1 MEKWV
6 LRKYDDSLMC
16 SLAKGLSIDPVAAR
30 LLAAKG
36 ISSVEEA
43 EKYLNP
49 SFLHLHDPF
58 LFSEMKEAVT
68 LFVDSVREGRKILI
82 HGDYDADGIC
92 GTALLYE
99 GLKNFGADLHFFV
112 PDRAKDG
119 YGLSM
124 RVMKRGVDKDLGLL
138 ISTDCGSSDRDVVA
152 FLSKH
157 GVKTIITDHHDIDER
172 IPEADIFINPKLP
185 GEKYPFTELAGV
197 GVAFK
202 FLQALQQQTKK
213 DLGLEKMLDLVA
225 VGTLGDYVVLKDEN
239 RELVSLGMNTLSRW
253 ERNGFCAL
261 QASSNLP
268 SSGFTA
274 RQICFNIVPRL
285 NSPGRLGSARDTVL
299 LLTTEDRE
307 KAFSIAE
314 DIEEINSMRRSLDS
328 AVTEEASYLAD
339 INIRKEQP
347 NALVFSSESWHEGV
361 VGIAASRL
369 TEKYSL
375 PAALIAVKGE
385 TGKGS
390 VRSAGRINVRKILDS
405 CSEYLV
411 AFGGHREAGGFSIR
425 KEDIYNFRNKFN
437 KEAAG
442 QYDTDTKGDEFLVDI
457 ECTVEQCDMEMVSF
471 LKRMEPFGPG
481 NDEPVFLIKG
491 ICVKP
496 GSRIVGNGHLKVSGI
511 DGKDREQDFIGFSLG
526 RAWNPADIMGKRVDL
541 LVNLRTSSWQGR
553 QELQFQIKTIRY
565 SEKEA
570 GMLCD

>member
-6 LRKYDDSLMC
+6 VRQYDDKLMRSLT
-16 SLAKGLSIDPVAAR
+16 KDLSVDPLSAR
-30 LLAAKG
+30 LLIAKG
-36 ISSVEEA
+36 IKSAEEA
-43 EKYLNP
+43 EKYLDP
-49 SFLHLHDPF
+49 SILHLHDPF
-58 LFSEMKEAVT
+58 LFSEMKEAVE

-82 HGDYDADGIC
+82 HGDYDADGLC

-112 PDRAKDG
+112 PDRVKDG

-124 RVMKRGVDKDLGLL
+124 RVMKRGVDKDLGLV
-138 ISTDCGSSDRDVVA
+138 ISTDCGSSDRDVIA
-152 FLSKH
+152 FLSEN

-185 GEKYPFTELAGV
+185 GETYPFTELAGV

-202 FLQALQQQTKK
+202 FLQALEKHSKK

-225 VGTLGDYVVLKDEN
+225 VGTLGDYVVLEDEN
-239 RELVSLGMNTLSRW
+239 RALVSLGMRTLARW
-253 ERNGFCAL
+253 ERDGFCAL

-268 SSGFTA
+268 RSGFTA
-274 RQICFNIVPRL
+274 RQICFNVVPRL
-285 NSPGRLGSARDTVL
+285 NSPGRIGSARDTVL

-314 DIEEINSMRRSLDS
+314 DIEEINTMRRSLDS

-390 VRSAGRINVRKILDS
+390 VRSAGKINVR
-405 CSEYLV
+405 
-411 AFGGHREAGGFSIR
+411 
-425 KEDIYNFRNKFN
+425 N
-437 KEAAG
+437 
-442 QYDTDTKGDEFLVDI
+442 
-457 ECTVEQCDMEMVSF
+457 
-471 LKRMEPFGPG
+471 
-481 NDEPVFLIKG
+481 
-491 ICVKP
+491 
-496 GSRIVGNGHLKVSGI
+496 
-511 DGKDREQDFIGFSLG
+511 
-526 RAWNPADIMGKRVDL
+526 
-541 LVNLRTSSWQGR
+541 
-553 QELQFQIKTIRY
+553 
-565 SEKEA
+565 
-570 GMLCD
+570 